1 MPDYY
6 SSAMQEMDSLNNNHF
21 AHDIRECKRCPLS
34 ETRFCSCPGW
44 FSNLPLDILF
54 VGMSPGQDE
63 DEVGRPFVGKAGRK
77 LMELADRVKLVT
89 DETTLGFTNIVR
101 CHTPENRP
109 PTGHEIQACST
120 WMRCEFD
127 MTEAKVVLLLGG
139 VAISLAFP
147 GKKIGEVAGSAR
159 AIGSTVY
166 IASYHPAAGLHKR
179 SPVIEASILHSLRLA
194 REVLTNA
201 VH

>member
-6 SSAMQEMDSLNNNHF
+6 SSAMQEMDSLNNNLF

-89 DETTLGFTNIVR
+89 DETTIGFTNIVR
-101 CHTPENRP
+101 CHTPENRQ

-120 WMRCEFD
+120 WMRCELD
-127 MTEAKVVLLLGG
+127 MTEAKVVCLLGG

-159 AIGSTVY
+159 AIGSTIY
-166 IASYHPAAGLHKR
+166 IASYHPAAILHR
-179 SPVIEASILHSLRLA
+179 SNPVIEDSILHSLWLA
-194 REVLTNA
+194 KEVLHA
-201 VH
+201 VC